1 MRWKKPGKPIYH
13 MCLLGLHTTADSQDA
28 TVIFCLFPY
37 LFHLCKI
44 LQRLQKCFHTTPVF
58 LLNSFIAASV
68 PLERIISTALQALS

>member
-1 MRWKKPGKPIYH
+1 
-13 MCLLGLHTTADSQDA
+13 MCFLGLHTAADSQDA

-44 LQRLQKCFHTTPVF
+44 LQRLQKCFHTTPRLFVD
-58 LLNSFIAASV
+58 SFIAASV